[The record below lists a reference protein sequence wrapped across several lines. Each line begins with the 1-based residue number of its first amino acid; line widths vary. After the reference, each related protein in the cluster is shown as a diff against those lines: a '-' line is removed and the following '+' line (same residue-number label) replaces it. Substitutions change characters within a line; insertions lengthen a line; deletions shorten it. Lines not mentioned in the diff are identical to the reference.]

1 MLEQPRVAL
10 GILGARFHFRKW
22 TDEVIPFGGALSEAR
37 RVLLVLP
44 LDGSPLFPVA
54 PVITMLRAR
63 KREEDITVV
72 VSAHTTEAL
81 DALQRCPVVRL
92 LPSEVSTWFLP
103 KKDALLRVI
112 QYKCDIAID
121 LNLDFQLPSGY
132 ICRESKARFRI
143 GFTSN
148 HADLFYN
155 LQIQTAETESRT
167 VRYERLAKCLDMF

>member
-10 GILGARFHFRKW
+10 GMLGARFHFRTWK
-22 TDEVIPFGGALSEAR
+22 DEIIPFAGAISEAH

-72 VSAHTTEAL
+72 VSPHSTEAL
-81 DALQRCPVVRL
+81 DVLQRCPVVRL
-92 LPSEVSTWFLP
+92 LPSEVSALFLP
-103 KKDALLRVI
+103 RKDALLRVV
-112 QYKCDIAID
+112 QYKCDVAID

-143 GFTSN
+143 GFASKR
-148 HADLFYN
+148 ADLFYN

-167 VRYERLAKCLDMF
+167 VRYERLAKCLEMF